1 MTADLTTVQARFA
14 DALES
19 AGRVLIRLPH
29 VQELFTSVRPRT
41 SEHADRR
48 RELYSDLQALAT
60 AGRVR
65 LPRQERSWDHSA
77 APPLPKFVT
86 VTPLALPRSTATRI
100 RGAAVGW
107 RPEMHW
113 AARERDWSPRRAADL
128 IAINRF
134 LSDAAQRPVVPLRER
149 SVQLFGDEKRLGA
162 LLADPRV
169 FGPGRLTLDLLRTHR
184 TSPPFI
190 SRACSANR
198 SDALIV
204 ENWDTFVTLAEHG
217 PPVGTVL
224 YGAGAHVT
232 AALPSLIVEPPSA
245 LWYFGDVDVA
255 GLTMAAR
262 ADTTARELDLPPVRP
277 AKALYRLL
285 LEHGVPQP
293 TGTRHRSSETLDAAS
308 RWLDDEEL
316 EAGVRTLLEGDHRL
330 AQEQVGVE
338 LLASLCPP
346 EP

>member
-1 MTADLTTVQARFA
+1 VTAELTTVQARLA
-14 DALES
+14 EALEN
-19 AGRVLIRLPH
+19 AGRVLVRLPD

-41 SEHADRR
+41 SEHTDRR
-48 RELYSDLQALAT
+48 RELHSDLQVLAD

-65 LPRQERSWDHSA
+65 LPRQERSWDHTA

-86 VTPLALPRSTATRI
+86 VSPTAIPKPTATRV

-134 LSDAAQRPVVPLRER
+134 LSGAAERPVVPLRER

-162 LLADPRV
+162 LLADSRV
-169 FGPGRLTLDLLRTHR
+169 FGPDRLTLDMLRTHR

-190 SRACSANR
+190 SRSRTADR
-198 SDALIV
+198 DDALIV

-232 AALPSLIVEPPSA
+232 AALPSLGAKPPAA
-245 LWYFGDVDVA
+245 LWYFGDLDTA
-255 GLTMAAR
+255 GLAMAAR
-262 ADTTARELDLPPVRP
+262 ANSTACDLDLPPVRP
-277 AKALYRLL
+277 AKRLYRLL

-293 TGTRHRSSETLDAAS
+293 TGTRHRSTEAFDAGA

-316 EAGVRTLLEGDHRL
+316 EAGARTLLEGDHRL

-338 LLASLCPP
+338 LLASLCPR